1 MPKYK
6 VHELIRRVMPDFEIE
21 LSETER
27 DVFMR
32 RLQESAKRPDHA
44 RMFKQFIEHRRKD
57 AEFDARP
64 TRRKLRLA
72 PIVAKHEAEQGDQL
86 CKEDFV
92 GLEEAI
98 NGLAAAINRLDALTS
113 ILVEI
118 LSASKGVLN
127 VLQDGRER

>member
-1 MPKYK
+1 
-6 VHELIRRVMPDFEIE
+6 MPDFEIE

-64 TRRKLRLA
+64 GRRKLRLA
-72 PIVAKHEAEQGDQL
+72 PLGPDRQAERGAPL
-86 CKEDFV
+86 CEDDFS
-92 GLEEAI
+92 GLEHAI

-113 ILVEI
+113 ILVEV

-127 VLQDGRER
+127 VLQDGREH